1 MATCQQRGPRF
12 LEHSAA
18 CLVPGARWGQ
28 ISPCY
33 AVHGGGSWLH
43 PTDGKTEAWAEC
55 GRGSG
60 SRLMGWRPVC
70 VFGTAGPV
78 CSGMPR
84 GRGTG
89 MCVCVLAAGIYP
101 HGLRLRP
108 EPRRRQGPG
117 QAAAAAGGGGFLLLS
132 GFQEVAPAGVSSLP
146 HSAART
152 PPQLPLTMAPF
163 GLARAGSG
171 GAGWGS
177 GLRDWGRRLAL
188 GGPAD
193 CASWWGRQRRGWG
206 APCCV
211 VWAPLP
217 AGQGAPPS
225 GRTESSPHP
234 GQLLQA
240 FCLFSAL
247 QVRAGGPLRP
257 VPPHTPPVP
266 CATAGWGSWGWDLL

>member
-117 QAAAAAGGGGFLLLS
+117 QAAAAAGGGWFPPALWLS
-132 GFQEVAPAGVSSLP
+132 GSGASWGELTSSLGCP
-146 HSAART
+146 H
-152 PPQLPLTMAPF
+152 
-163 GLARAGSG
+163 
-171 GAGWGS
+171 
-177 GLRDWGRRLAL
+177 
-188 GGPAD
+188 
-193 CASWWGRQRRGWG
+193 
-206 APCCV
+206 
-211 VWAPLP
+211 
-217 AGQGAPPS
+217 PPS
-225 GRTESSPHP
+225 ASSHYGPIWP
-234 GQLLQA
+234 GQSREWRGRVGLGI
-240 FCLFSAL
+240 
-247 QVRAGGPLRP
+247 AGLG
-257 VPPHTPPVP
+257 
-266 CATAGWGSWGWDLL
+266 